1 MHALHDI
8 IFLIHRSTLTIFLN
22 TSNEIFPNSSL
33 IHLEATLSGREGEN
47 TITLQIYVSSTPC
60 IPPAETRVPDG
71 KRRMLPPL

>member
-1 MHALHDI
+1 
-8 IFLIHRSTLTIFLN
+8 
-22 TSNEIFPNSSL
+22 
-33 IHLEATLSGREGEN
+33 LEAALSGREGEN